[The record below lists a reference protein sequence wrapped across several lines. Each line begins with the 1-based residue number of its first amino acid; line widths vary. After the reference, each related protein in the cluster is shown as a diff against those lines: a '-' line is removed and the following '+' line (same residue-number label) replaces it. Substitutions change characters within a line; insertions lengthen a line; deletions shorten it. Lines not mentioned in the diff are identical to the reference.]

1 MPIAG
6 SRSLTADSWHLELT
20 PAGEE
25 QLNIRTLGSRVFVCV
40 AGVVASGVLVSCAQA
55 GTSPTINGPSG
66 ESVREGPYP
75 VARVVDGDTFTIKLG
90 SQTTKV
96 RVIGID
102 TPESVDPRRPV
113 QCFGKEASA
122 RASALLSGKNV
133 WLEVD
138 PNQDTRDRF
147 GRLLRFV
154 WIDNTIDF
162 GLTMI
167 RDGFALEYTYDLPYR
182 YQAQYRS
189 AQVAAKETAAGLWS
203 PSTCAGNTKR
213 AA

>member
-55 GTSPTINGPSG
+55 GTSPTISGPSG
-66 ESVREGPYP
+66 ESVREGPYR
-75 VARVVDGDTFTIKLG
+75 VVRVVDGDTFTIKLG

-154 WIDNTIDF
+154 WIDNTSDF

-189 AQVAAKETAAGLWS
+189 AQVAAKEADAGLWS

>member
-25 QLNIRTLGSRVFVCV
+25 QLNIRTLGSRVFVSV

-55 GTSPTINGPSG
+55 GTSPTISGPSG
-66 ESVREGPYP
+66 ESVREGPYR
-75 VARVVDGDTFTIKLG
+75 VVRVVDGDTFTIKLG

-154 WIDNTIDF
+154 WIDNTSDF

>member
-25 QLNIRTLGSRVFVCV
+25 QLNIRTLSSRVFVSV

-55 GTSPTINGPSG
+55 GTSPTISGPSG
-66 ESVREGPYP
+66 ESVREGPYR
-75 VARVVDGDTFTIKLG
+75 VVRVVDGDTFTIKLG

-154 WIDNTIDF
+154 WIDNTSDF

>member
-6 SRSLTADSWHLELT
+6 YRSLTADSWHVEVT
-20 PAGEE
+20 AAGEE
-25 QLNIRTLGSRVFVCV
+25 QLNIRTLGSRVFVSV

-66 ESVREGPYP
+66 ESVREGPYR
-75 VARVVDGDTFTIKLG
+75 VVRVVDGDTFTIKLG

-154 WIDNTIDF
+154 WIDNTSDF

>member
-154 WIDNTIDF
+154 WIDNTSDF

>member
-6 SRSLTADSWHLELT
+6 SRSLTADSWHLEVT

-25 QLNIRTLGSRVFVCV
+25 RLNIRTLSSRVFVSV

-55 GTSPTINGPSG
+55 GTSPTISGPSG
-66 ESVREGPYP
+66 ESVREGPYR
-75 VARVVDGDTFTIKLG
+75 VVRVVDGDTFTIKLG

-154 WIDNTIDF
+154 WIDNTSDF

-189 AQVAAKETAAGLWS
+189 AQVAAKETDAGLWS

>member
-6 SRSLTADSWHLELT
+6 YRSLTADSWHVEVT
-20 PAGEE
+20 AAGEE

>member
-55 GTSPTINGPSG
+55 GTSPTINGPYG
-66 ESVREGPYP
+66 EAVREGPYR
-75 VARVVDGDTFTIKLG
+75 VVRVVDGDTFTIKLG

-154 WIDNTIDF
+154 WIDNTSDF

-189 AQVAAKETAAGLWS
+189 AQVAAKEADAGLWS

>member
-55 GTSPTINGPSG
+55 GTSPTISGPSG
-66 ESVREGPYP
+66 ESVREGPYR
-75 VARVVDGDTFTIKLG
+75 VVRVVDGDTFTIKLG

-154 WIDNTIDF
+154 WIDNTSDF

-189 AQVAAKETAAGLWS
+189 AQVAAKETDAGLWS

>member
-25 QLNIRTLGSRVFVCV
+25 QLNIRTLGSRVFVSV

-55 GTSPTINGPSG
+55 GTSPTISGPSG
-66 ESVREGPYP
+66 ESVREGPYR
-75 VARVVDGDTFTIKLG
+75 VVRVVDGDTFTIKLG

>member
-55 GTSPTINGPSG
+55 GTSPTISGPSG
-66 ESVREGPYP
+66 ESVREGPYR

-113 QCFGKEASA
+113 QCFGKQASA

-154 WIDNTIDF
+154 WIDNTSDF

-189 AQVAAKETAAGLWS
+189 AQVAAKETDAGLWS

>member
-1 MPIAG
+1 M
-6 SRSLTADSWHLELT
+6 
-20 PAGEE
+20 
-25 QLNIRTLGSRVFVCV
+25 
-40 AGVVASGVLVSCAQA
+40 
-55 GTSPTINGPSG
+55 
-66 ESVREGPYP
+66 
-75 VARVVDGDTFTIKLG
+75 
-90 SQTTKV
+90 
-96 RVIGID
+96 
-102 TPESVDPRRPV
+102 

-154 WIDNTIDF
+154 WIDNTTDF

-189 AQVAAKETAAGLWS
+189 AQVAAKETDAGLWS
-203 PSTCAGNTKR
+203 PSTCAGTR
-213 AA
+213 SVPPEHHHDQMGGDTGSDGHATSDEPL

>member
-25 QLNIRTLGSRVFVCV
+25 QLNIRTLSSRVFVSV

-55 GTSPTINGPSG
+55 GTSPTISGPSG
-66 ESVREGPYP
+66 ESVREGPYR
-75 VARVVDGDTFTIKLG
+75 VVRVVDGDTFTIKLG

>member
-55 GTSPTINGPSG
+55 GTSPTISGPSG
-66 ESVREGPYP
+66 ESVREGPYR
-75 VARVVDGDTFTIKLG
+75 VVRVVDGDTFTIKLG

-154 WIDNTIDF
+154 WIDNTTDF

-189 AQVAAKETAAGLWS
+189 AQVAAKETDAGLWS

>member
-55 GTSPTINGPSG
+55 GTSPTINGPNG
-66 ESVREGPYP
+66 EAVREGPYR
-75 VARVVDGDTFTIKLG
+75 VVRVVDGDTFTIKLG

-154 WIDNTIDF
+154 WIDNTTDF